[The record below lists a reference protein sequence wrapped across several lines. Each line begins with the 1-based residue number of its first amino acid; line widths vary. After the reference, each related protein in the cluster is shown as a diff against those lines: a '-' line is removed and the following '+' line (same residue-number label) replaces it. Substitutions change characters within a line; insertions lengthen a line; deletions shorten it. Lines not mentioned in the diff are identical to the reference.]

1 MHFSVV
7 PTLILLHMHATY
19 RIVHD
24 FYEKMFRLYDVY
36 QLNAI
41 GVFICIHN
49 FTFFVPIN
57 NNKGLAAKEQTT

>member
-1 MHFSVV
+1 
-7 PTLILLHMHATY
+7 MHATY